1 MSTSPSKDEKAAE
14 NTSAPSKSSIAA
26 PGQRQRS
33 TSPTTPP
40 SRAFQTLSSPL
51 TLKSAP
57 SSTTFQQATSEPRRA
72 SQKEVK
78 SLVPLPQILVT
89 APRVTRSE
97 TKRVLAASTM
107 ALKKFVSICDKL
119 SQFEVD
125 THVTSLS
132 EVSVFTLQ
140 VRRDRVQALWEKVE
154 QEYEKCEALSDGKDD
169 SSEDL
174 AIQAK
179 YDKCYQ
185 VYERCTARLN
195 ELIHE
200 GSAPT
205 PPNRHAPTSA
215 PAERGCRLPPIDTEV
230 FTGDYLKWPTFRD
243 LFTAI
248 YISDSRISPVEKL
261 YHLLAKTRGEA
272 NLIVAKFPLTNDG
285 FETAWNAL
293 KQRFENKRLIVNSQ
307 FRALLD
313 LPQISHESGKAL
325 QDHQNALQAS
335 IRAFEHC
342 GLPVTTWG
350 GMFVFF
356 CSIKLPKNTLSLW
369 EQSLGDK
376 TAIPEWQMMDD
387 FLTERFR
394 TLEAVENTTAMAI
407 SVPTSKPPRNPI
419 PATRKANTFEAKV
432 TTKPKSC
439 DLCMKEN
446 HPVRRC
452 PRFLQMTVP
461 ERVAYIKKKSLCL
474 NCFARGHQVKDCPS
488 QHNCFT
494 CKGRHNTLLHKDAR
508 PENNPT
514 SVPAQPSSHNIVRTY
529 FTSEARSSRDKL
541 LGTAIVDFWHKGTTY
556 ASRALLDPASEAN
569 FISERM
575 FRLMK
580 LPFQTVRAEVTGIN
594 GKVNRTLKVC
604 HISIRSSH
612 GPPVQIEIE
621 AFVLSQ
627 VADDLP
633 SCTIAQATLE
643 GMPNIPLA
651 DPSFR
656 LKAKI
661 DLLLGIDVIPA
672 VTLSGIQTEVCGS
685 LMAQETRFGWVI
697 SGPLQGV
704 PVSSCAAFTTR
715 VAVSREEG
723 LETLLTRFW
732 EVEDL
737 PGKPVGDSDS
747 VCEVN
752 FQKTTRRDV
761 SGRYTVSLPFR
772 DPTNI
777 NLGHSRPGALA
788 QFLKNESRLLKNIP
802 AQTEYDAVI
811 QEYLDLGH
819 MRQVPFD
826 GTNNN
831 FYLPHHAV
839 FKPDSTTTKVR
850 VVFNASSKS
859 TNGVSLND
867 ILYPGPVLQSDL
879 TTQILKWRF
888 FRVVFNAD
896 ITKMYRQIM
905 VDPIHTPFQRILFRN
920 KEGQLGDYE
929 LNTVTFG
936 INCAPFLAIRVLQQL
951 ASDVQSKFPLASDI
965 IKSYMYVDDVLA
977 GAHNET
983 TAIAMVNE
991 LQDALGSAGFPLR
1004 KWTSNVKSVLS
1015 CIPKSHLLNADF
1027 LDIEEASTAKTLGI
1041 RWKATTDEF
1050 YFVISPQDVK
1060 SAYTKREVLGQI
1072 AKLFDPAGWL
1082 APFVIQAKVFM
1093 QELWLQELGWDDQLP
1108 SELHHRW
1115 QDFTKSYSFLDQ
1127 IRIPRWVLHD
1137 PNSDIQFHCFC
1148 DASQRAYGAAI
1159 YVRRNWQLQFFRN
1172 FQLIMRRLVANR
1184 VAKIV
1189 TATNDA
1195 PWNHVSSEDN
1205 PADLPSRGLSAQE
1218 LVHKDLWW
1226 HGPPWLRE
1234 PQESWQRATPLPL
1247 DTALEKRV
1255 VKVHVAIAKPANEI
1269 LSRFSNLARALRV
1282 IAYVIRFGRR
1292 CRKLPNDYSGEVT
1305 SSEINQVLQALIRV
1319 TQRDYFPTEHRC
1331 LQQKKS
1337 LPTSSTILNL
1347 NPFIDVSGVIRA
1359 CGRVQ
1364 QAAAL
1369 SYDERNPIL
1378 LPVVSP
1384 LSRLLVLFT
1393 HQISL
1398 HGGSQLVVR
1407 LIRQRYWIP
1416 RLRNLVKSV
1425 VNSCKV
1431 CVIYKR
1437 RLQSQL
1443 MGTLPA
1449 QRTTFARPFTTTGID
1464 FAGPF
1469 DIKSFT
1475 GRACRISKGY
1485 VCVFVCF
1492 STKAIHLEAT
1502 SDLSTEAFLA
1512 AFARFVSRRGC
1523 PQQVQSDNGKN
1534 FVGASRVLE
1543 KDFLSSTQQKILS
1556 HYSHQNLSWHF
1567 IPPGAPHMG
1576 GLWEAG
1582 VKSFKTLFYKAT
1594 CNQRY
1599 TFEEFSTLLAKVE
1612 ACLNSR
1618 PISPMSEDPTDSLA
1632 LTPGHFLV
1640 GGPLLSVTEPEI
1652 KDQVP
1657 SIINRWQRLKAVSQ
1671 HFCTRWK
1678 DEYLK
1683 ELHKRNKWRF
1693 PSKNLE
1699 VGDLVVLKDDNLPF
1713 NEWRLGRIHQTHPGS
1728 DGNVRVV
1735 ELLTARGIVK
1745 RPVANFLIFVNL
1757 DPVSMAPRPRSV
1769 QASKE
1774 ERRCSRGTESFRC
1787 RVCRGIHPLKRCRRF
1802 LRLNVEKRMRAV
1814 LANKYCANC
1823 LAHQHSGGS
1832 CLSGDKCRICEEDH
1846 HTLLHFHEQPRRRT
1860 PSSVVRRVTPESSR
1874 RRGAPTP
1881 ASDPKLTLTTLLQH
1895 RNPHLMPTA
1904 MVRIET
1910 EGKTFDVKA
1919 LVDPCSAVSS
1929 MATSL
1934 ATAFKLTAVNIG
1946 AEKAVAAVIRSP
1958 ISEGWR
1964 LEAILKVV
1972 DGLCC
1977 RTPSAP
1983 VDPQIAKRFEGIV
1996 LADETFYRP
2005 SSVSLVLGAD
2015 VITEVMLEGSL
2026 PGVGGRPIAMRTVF
2040 GWTLSGACH

>member
-1 MSTSPSKDEKAAE
+1 
-14 NTSAPSKSSIAA
+14 
-26 PGQRQRS
+26 
-33 TSPTTPP
+33 
-40 SRAFQTLSSPL
+40 
-51 TLKSAP
+51 
-57 SSTTFQQATSEPRRA
+57 
-72 SQKEVK
+72 
-78 SLVPLPQILVT
+78 
-89 APRVTRSE
+89 
-97 TKRVLAASTM
+97 M
-107 ALKKFVSICDKL
+107 ALKKFGSICDKL

-125 THVTSLS
+125 NHVTSLS

-154 QEYEKCEALSDGKDD
+154 QEYEKCEAL
-169 SSEDL
+169 
-174 AIQAK
+174 
-179 YDKCYQ
+179 
-185 VYERCTARLN
+185 
-195 ELIHE
+195 
-200 GSAPT
+200 
-205 PPNRHAPTSA
+205 
-215 PAERGCRLPPIDTEV
+215 ID
-230 FTGDYLKWPTFRD
+230 
-243 LFTAI
+243 
-248 YISDSRISPVEKL
+248 
-261 YHLLAKTRGEA
+261 
-272 NLIVAKFPLTNDG
+272 
-285 FETAWNAL
+285 
-293 KQRFENKRLIVNSQ
+293 
-307 FRALLD
+307 
-313 LPQISHESGKAL
+313 
-325 QDHQNALQAS
+325 
-335 IRAFEHC
+335 
-342 GLPVTTWG
+342 
-350 GMFVFF
+350 
-356 CSIKLPKNTLSLW
+356 
-369 EQSLGDK
+369 
-376 TAIPEWQMMDD
+376 
-387 FLTERFR
+387 
-394 TLEAVENTTAMAI
+394 
-407 SVPTSKPPRNPI
+407 
-419 PATRKANTFEAKV
+419 
-432 TTKPKSC
+432 
-439 DLCMKEN
+439 
-446 HPVRRC
+446 
-452 PRFLQMTVP
+452 
-461 ERVAYIKKKSLCL
+461 
-474 NCFARGHQVKDCPS
+474 GHQVKDCPS

-737 PGKPVGDSDS
+737 PGKPVEDSDS

-761 SGRYTVSLPFR
+761 AGRYTVSLPFR

-802 AQTEYDAVI
+802 AKTEYDAVI

-905 VDPIHTPFQRILFRN
+905 VDQIHTPFQRILFRN

-1015 CIPKSHLLNADF
+1015 SKSRVAPVKTVSLPRLELCGATLLAE
-1027 LDIEEASTAKTLGI
+1027 LAA
-1041 RWKATTDEF
+1041 A
-1050 YFVISPQDVK
+1050 
-1060 SAYTKREVLGQI
+1060 VL
-1072 AKLFDPAGWL
+1072 P
-1082 APFVIQAKVFM
+1082 
-1093 QELWLQELGWDDQLP
+1093 QLP
-1108 SELHHRW
+1108 VDNAEAFYWS
-1115 QDFTKSYSFLDQ
+1115 DSTV
-1127 IRIPRWVLHD
+1127 VLSWLNK
-1137 PNSDIQFHCFC
+1137 PPCTWTTF
-1148 DASQRAYGAAI
+1148 
-1159 YVRRNWQLQFFRN
+1159 
-1172 FQLIMRRLVANR
+1172 VANR

-1195 PWNHVSSEDN
+1195 PWNHVRSEDN

-1347 NPFIDVSGVIRA
+1347 NPFIDASGVIRA

-1543 KDFLSSTQQKILS
+1543 KDFLNATQQKILS

-1594 CNQRY
+1594 SNQRY

-1745 RPVANFLIFVNL
+1745 RPVAKLIFL
-1757 DPVSMAPRPRSV
+1757 PP
-1769 QASKE
+1769 E
-1774 ERRCSRGTESFRC
+1774 ERIQTHY
-1787 RVCRGIHPLKRCRRF
+1787 V
-1802 LRLNVEKRMRAV
+1802 
-1814 LANKYCANC
+1814 
-1823 LAHQHSGGS
+1823 
-1832 CLSGDKCRICEEDH
+1832 
-1846 HTLLHFHEQPRRRT
+1846 
-1860 PSSVVRRVTPESSR
+1860 
-1874 RRGAPTP
+1874 
-1881 ASDPKLTLTTLLQH
+1881 KLQ
-1895 RNPHLMPTA
+1895 
-1904 MVRIET
+1904 
-1910 EGKTFDVKA
+1910 
-1919 LVDPCSAVSS
+1919 
-1929 MATSL
+1929 
-1934 ATAFKLTAVNIG
+1934 
-1946 AEKAVAAVIRSP
+1946 
-1958 ISEGWR
+1958 
-1964 LEAILKVV
+1964 
-1972 DGLCC
+1972 
-1977 RTPSAP
+1977 
-1983 VDPQIAKRFEGIV
+1983 
-1996 LADETFYRP
+1996 
-2005 SSVSLVLGAD
+2005 
-2015 VITEVMLEGSL
+2015 
-2026 PGVGGRPIAMRTVF
+2026 
-2040 GWTLSGACH
+2040 